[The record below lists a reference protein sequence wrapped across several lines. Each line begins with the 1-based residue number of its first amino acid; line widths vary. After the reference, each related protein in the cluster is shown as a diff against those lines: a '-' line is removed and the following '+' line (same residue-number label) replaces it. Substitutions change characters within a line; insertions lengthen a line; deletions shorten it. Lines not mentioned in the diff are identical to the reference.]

1 MIFGIHWGFVP
12 IIVQNLSE
20 TGYSLIVGPL
30 FAAVLAQAGAA
41 AAVWLKTRNK
51 ELKEIAG
58 PATISA
64 FLAGITEPAIY
75 GVTLRLKKPFIYACI
90 GGAVGGAIIGAA
102 GSAPVGFVLPG
113 AITMSAAIDGP
124 GNFALFVI
132 GVAVA
137 IAIAFALTMVL
148 GLQGPADHPARRGG

>member
-1 MIFGIHWGFVP
+1 M
-12 IIVQNLSE
+12 
-20 TGYSLIVGPL
+20 
-30 FAAVLAQAGAA
+30 
-41 AAVWLKTRNK
+41 WLKTRNK

-113 AITMSAAIDGP
+113 AITMTAAIDGP
-124 GNFALFVI
+124 GNFTLFVI

-148 GLQGPADHPARRGG
+148 GFKDLPATKHVAGR